1 MKRTLFK
8 VSKMD
13 CPSEENLIRM
23 KLGALEDVTELEFD
37 IPKRSLSVFH
47 NGNPDDIEHALASLN
62 LGELRIRTEEADPS
76 EISSDSQQRLVLW
89 TVLAINLAFFIIEML
104 TGLVSWSMGLI
115 ADSLDMLAD
124 SIVYGLSLFAV
135 GGTILLKKRIAR
147 TAGYFQIGLAAI
159 GLMEVIRR
167 FIGVAE
173 LPDFRTMIFVSAL
186 ALIANGVCLVLLQ
199 RSRSTEAH
207 MKASMIFTSN
217 DIVINLGVIMAGVLV
232 NWTVSNKPDLI
243 VGLIVFGVVMQGAM
257 RILKLGN

>member
-1 MKRTLFK
+1 M
-8 VSKMD
+8 
-13 CPSEENLIRM
+13 
-23 KLGALEDVTELEFD
+23 
-37 IPKRSLSVFH
+37 
-47 NGNPDDIEHALASLN
+47 
-62 LGELRIRTEEADPS
+62 
-76 EISSDSQQRLVLW
+76 
-89 TVLAINLAFFIIEML
+89 
-104 TGLVSWSMGLI
+104 
-115 ADSLDMLAD
+115 
-124 SIVYGLSLFAV
+124 
-135 GGTILLKKRIAR
+135 LKKRIAR

-173 LPDFRTMIFVSAL
+173 LPDFRTMILVSAL

-243 VGLIVFGVVMQGAM
+243 VGIIVFGVVMQGAM